1 MQSMKIVYYY
11 VLPLLILALS
21 VNYLQGSNN
30 PSTETAIAADDTAV
44 TASMD
49 NEFAD
54 GELLSHPA
62 EKLSADTEYDELAA
76 FESVDEE
83 NLTHRNREESDDYE
97 NARRIEDFVAM
108 YTDDLTGAAG
118 IDAFSSDVLASE
130 DSGTNDPDK
139 LLDKINADHS
149 SGQVL
154 NIEIS
159 GNQISTTQSGVTINE
174 VYGNESNE
182 VYGGESAAN
191 DATQHEE
198 AVNDMPYQDVADL
211 TEQQN
216 TLDLSCPD
224 TLYMG
229 GNAYAA
235 SMLKKRGCPKPS
247 NYQGPW

>member
-1 MQSMKIVYYY
+1 MQSMKFVYYY

-30 PSTETAIAADDTAV
+30 PSTETAITADNTAV

-49 NEFAD
+49 NESAD
-54 GELLSHPA
+54 GLLLSRPA
-62 EKLSADTEYDELAA
+62 KQVPADDELAA

-83 NLTHRNREESDDYE
+83 NLAHRNREASDEDE

-118 IDAFSSDVLASE
+118 IEAFSSDVLVSE

-174 VYGNESNE
+174 VYGNES
-182 VYGGESAAN
+182 AAN
-191 DATQHEE
+191 DATQHVE
-198 AVNDMPYQDVADL
+198 AQNDMPYQDVADS